1 MSSRQLIN
9 QLREL
14 KTRRHAPVVWREQTK
29 ERLLNS
35 ISAAPQTSYGFTERL
50 WLGLNNF
57 RYALAPVRL
66 VPATLTLLLVL
77 FGAVPF
83 TQAMNQSLPGNYL
96 YALKRLSERT
106 ELSFRNTTEGQGVFY
121 LKLASRRLAESAAV
135 KSEPVRADLLRDYNI
150 NLFFAQASL
159 QSLSQDGKLAATYD
173 SASQTLLAQLRQLPV
188 DTTIEPAYSVSLA
201 LTEKLSSR
209 TLALLVNASNN
220 QAAESPV
227 TERLNQQIAKVQ
239 ARLEGVEVRL
249 VKLPVNMQ
257 APRVVLEDKEAIVPV
272 KEASRQAKQTL
283 SEAKELV
290 QKKEFTLA
298 LQKLEESETI
308 ALKSEAAVKKV
319 AGDEAT
325 DKTDKT
331 DKAGRPSGA
340 STEGA
345 ITNDKVQTPN
355 DVSKS
360 EVNPTETKGQKVE
373 IK

>member
-1 MSSRQLIN
+1 MSSRHLLN
-9 QLREL
+9 QLSEL
-14 KTRRHAPVVWREQTK
+14 KTRRHAPVVWREQTR

-57 RYALAPVRL
+57 RYAIAPVRL

-106 ELSFRNTTEGQGVFY
+106 ELSFRNTTEGQGIFY

-135 KSEPVRADLLRDYNI
+135 KSESVRADLLRDYNI
-150 NLFFAQASL
+150 DLSFAQASL

-220 QAAESPV
+220 QAAESPI

-272 KEASRQAKQTL
+272 KEASRQAKQSL

-308 ALKSEAAVKKV
+308 ALKSEAAVKKATGTEAA
-319 AGDEAT
+319 AGTGKVE
-325 DKTDKT
+325 
-331 DKAGRPSGA
+331 GA
-340 STEGA
+340 STENA
-345 ITNDKVQTPN
+345 DKKDNVSPEAKTEVKPE
-355 DVSKS
+355 DV
-360 EVNPTETKGQKVE
+360 KGQKVE
-373 IK
+373 LK

>member
-1 MSSRQLIN
+1 MSSHQLIN
-9 QLREL
+9 QLREI
-14 KTRRHAPVVWREQTK
+14 KTRHYAPVVWREQTR

-35 ISAAPQTSYGFTERL
+35 VRATSQTSYSFTERI

-57 RYALAPVRL
+57 RYLIAPVRL

-106 ELSFRNTTEGQGVFY
+106 ELSFRNTTASQGVFY
-121 LKLASRRLAESAAV
+121 LKLASRRLAESTAV
-135 KSEPVRADLLRDYNI
+135 KSESVRADLLRDYNI
-150 NLFFAQASL
+150 NLSFAQASL
-159 QSLSQDGKLAATYD
+159 QSLSQDGRLAATYD
-173 SASQTLLAQLRQLPV
+173 AASQTLLAQLRQLPV
-188 DTTIEPAYSVSLA
+188 DTAIEPAYSVSLA

-209 TLALLVNASNN
+209 TLAMLVNTADK
-220 QAAESPV
+220 QATVSPV

-249 VKLPVNMQ
+249 VKLPVNIKT
-257 APRVVLEDKEAIVPV
+257 PRVVLDDKEAIVPV
-272 KEASRQAKQTL
+272 KEASRQAKQSLT
-283 SEAKELV
+283 EAKELV

-308 ALKSEAAVKKV
+308 ALKSEAAVKK
-319 AGDEAT
+319 ATGSEAAET
-325 DKTDKT
+325 GKVE
-331 DKAGRPSGA
+331 GA
-340 STEGA
+340 ST
-345 ITNDKVQTPN
+345 TNIDKKDGVLPETKTEAKPE
-355 DVSKS
+355 
-360 EVNPTETKGQKVE
+360 EVKGQKVE